1 MNLPEPSSARRY
13 RSRQQLLEVIR
24 RENGVTRADLS
35 LITGLSRSAVAEA
48 VQDLLN
54 ERLIAEDV
62 LAAGGRGAGRGR
74 PSALLVA
81 AGGIGSVVGIDFDHE
96 RVTVAVAGTDGRIRG
111 EEHAAVNVD
120 SEAAA
125 ALDVAVGMVHRLLGQ
140 TGTSMS
146 EIRAIAAGVPAPLD
160 LRTNRIHSASVL
172 TGWVGLDPAQEL
184 SNRLGRPVT
193 IGNDADL
200 GAAGELRYGV
210 AKGARDFLYVKASEG
225 IGAGL
230 VLGGAVYHGAT
241 GAAGEIG
248 HTRLGEQ
255 GAWCRCGNRGCL
267 ETVVSSTLVRQ
278 LMSELG
284 IPRGTDDTF
293 PLADAAKHPVTGRFI
308 AEAGRTLGRVLADLC
323 NCLNPG
329 LIVLGGE
336 LGTAGEPL
344 ADGVRESINRFA
356 QPGTAAAVEV
366 KVAALGLRSELLG
379 AISLAGQHAMLE
391 I

>member
-1 MNLPEPSSARRY
+1 MNLPESSSARRH

-24 RENGVTRADLS
+24 RENGVTRSDLS
-35 LITGLSRSAVAEA
+35 LLTGLSRSAVAEA

-62 LAAGGRGAGRGR
+62 LAAGGKGSGRGR

-81 AGGIGSVVGIDFDHE
+81 TGGAGVVVGIDLDHH
-96 RVTVAVAGTDGRIRG
+96 RVTVAIATTDGQIRA
-111 EEHAAVNVD
+111 EEHAVVD
-120 SEAAA
+120 VDHEPAA
-125 ALDVAVGMVHRLLGQ
+125 ALDVAAGMVHRLLGQ
-140 TGTSMS
+140 TGLSLS
-146 EIRAIAAGVPAPLD
+146 EIRAVAAGIPAPLD
-160 LRTNRIHSASVL
+160 IRTNRIHPASALSS
-172 TGWVGLDPAQEL
+172 WVGLDPALEL
-184 SNRLGRPVT
+184 SNRLGRRVV

-200 GAAGELRYGV
+200 GAAGELRFGA

-230 VLGGAVYHGAT
+230 VLGGSTYHGAT
-241 GAAGEIG
+241 GVAGEIG

-255 GAWCRCGNRGCL
+255 GAGCRCGNRGCL

-284 IPRGTDDTF
+284 VPRSTDESF
-293 PLADAAKHPVTGRFI
+293 PLADAAKHPVAGRFI

-356 QPGTAAAVEV
+356 QPATAAAVEI
-366 KVAALGLRSELLG
+366 KIATLGRRAELLG
-379 AISLAGQHAMLE
+379 AVSLAGQHAMLE